1 MLTHTVLVIVFALL
15 LLPGFLLAFI
25 PMFPAFWYLL
35 GGAVIFGFFDGFV
48 HLTAANLAVLA
59 GIFALSVV
67 VDWSAG
73 LLGAKFGGATW
84 KSLLY
89 GMIGSV
95 IGLFIFPPLGIF
107 AGLFVGVLIGELLR
121 KRHRTEAVKAAT
133 GALLGS
139 VSGVVVNV
147 CLAFV
152 FLVAFILFAAF

>member
-1 MLTHTVLVIVFALL
+1 MTHGILVFIFGLFLLPGLIMAFVPMLPAFWFLFAAASVFALL
-15 LLPGFLLAFI
+15 
-25 PMFPAFWYLL
+25 
-35 GGAVIFGFFDGFV
+35 DGFV
-48 HLTAANLAVLA
+48 HITTANLAVLA
-59 GIFALSVV
+59 GIFALSIV